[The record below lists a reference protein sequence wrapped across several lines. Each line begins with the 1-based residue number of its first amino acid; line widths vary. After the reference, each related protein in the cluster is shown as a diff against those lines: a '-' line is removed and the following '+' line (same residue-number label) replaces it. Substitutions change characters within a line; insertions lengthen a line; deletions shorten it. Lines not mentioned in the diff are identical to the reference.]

1 MTRCTTT
8 QVTSNT
14 TSISMTK
21 TGAAGATQTFW
32 QAFLLAHSMQQEPN
46 RTLIISARAQ
56 VAQHPDDLLPPG

>member
-46 RTLIISARAQ
+46 RTLSVSARAQ